1 MSGGARRQQRARL
14 GLALACCLAA
24 LACKGRPAAP
34 ILTWHAIGPPGAA
47 AADDADG
54 WTVSQDRFEAQLD
67 ALAAAGFTTVPLSL
81 LTAHAERGAPLPAR
95 PVVLTFDDGTQ
106 DHLARALPALLARG
120 MRGAFFVV
128 SGRLRARPEERVVAG
143 GRGYLLWSELVALR
157 GAGMEIGSHSR
168 THPRLPDLPDEAARA
183 ELLESRREL
192 EAALGAPV
200 EWFAFPYN
208 ALRERHRPM
217 VRAAGYR
224 GAVAGVAHGGSDL
237 RSLYRLPVRQETA
250 PAALVAALGER

>member
-1 MSGGARRQQRARL
+1 MSGGASWPRARL
-14 GLALACCLAA
+14 GLALACSLAV

-67 ALAAAGFTTVPLSL
+67 ALAAAGFTTVPLAL
-81 LTAHAERGAPLPAR
+81 LAGHAATGAPLPAR

-106 DHLARALPALLARG
+106 DHYARALPALVARG
-120 MRGAFFVV
+120 MRGSFFVV
-128 SGRLRARPEERVVAG
+128 SGRVGTRAQG
-143 GRGYLLWSELVALR
+143 GRAYLSWDELKALR
-157 GAGMEIGSHSR
+157 GAGMEVGSHSR
-168 THPRLPDLPDEAARA
+168 SHPRLPDLPDEAARA
-183 ELLESRREL
+183 ELVESRREL
-192 EAALGAPV
+192 EAGLGAPV

-208 ALRERHRPM
+208 ALRERHRAM
-217 VRAAGYR
+217 VAAAGYR

-250 PAALVAALGER
+250 PAALVAALGGR